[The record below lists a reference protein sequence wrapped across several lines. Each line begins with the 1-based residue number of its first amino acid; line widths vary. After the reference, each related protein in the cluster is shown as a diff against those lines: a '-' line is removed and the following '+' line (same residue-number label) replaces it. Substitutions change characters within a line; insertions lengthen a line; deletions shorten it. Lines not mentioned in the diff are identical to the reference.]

1 MVEKVGKITLDYS
14 HYPGEDFYCDGEIE
28 QELLKITQN
37 YSPDQFS
44 GIIEEKKS
52 WPVLYHLSDLRENIV
67 EWLPMD
73 KSMKVLEVG
82 SGCGAITGCLSRKAG
97 EVTSIDLSKQR
108 SLINAYRHAECDN
121 VTIHVGNFQDIE
133 PHLPCD
139 YDYVCLIGVFEYGQ
153 SYIGGEQPF
162 HDFFKIIKKHVKK
175 GGKLVIAIEN
185 KFGLKYWAGCTEDH
199 LGTYFS
205 GIEGYPDGGYV
216 RTFSKQ
222 GLERIFE
229 ECGEKNYHFY
239 YPYPDY
245 KFMTTVYSDKR
256 LPMVG
261 ELSNNNRNFD
271 RERMHLFD
279 EKNVFDGL
287 IQDGMFP
294 FYSNSFMVVIGDDI
308 EMAYTKYSNDRNE
321 DKAIKTEMVIENG
334 VKKIRKHAVSKESAE
349 HVRGIYT
356 SYEKLSSRYQ
366 GSKLEINKCK
376 LVDGELPFVELEYVE
391 GITLAEIMDSYLQKK
406 DMDGFKELFKE
417 YVNRISYGEE
427 KNVADY
433 DMIFANIIVKDDKWT
448 VIDYEWTFYEKVETK
463 EIAFRSLYCYLLENA
478 KRNVCDKEWAVQ
490 YLGILPAEIL
500 EYQKKEEVFQEN
512 VMGKRMSMAQLI
524 QYIGGKVYNVDHW
537 RNVLAK
543 KMVNKIVQI
552 YEDTGA
558 GYQQE
563 TSYCVENAYVS
574 EKEIRFEIDVK
585 SDVQHLRVD
594 PASESCICKVN
605 DLAFNGEKIDVTD
618 GRLVTINGQMA
629 GESMVFATLD
639 PNINVHLLELERRE
653 KNTLYVSMEVNT
665 LSMEICEG
673 IEQKLEQKVKMETK
687 TGLKEVLK
695 RKLHL
700 C

>member
-28 QELLKITQN
+28 QDLLQIVQN
-37 YSPDQFS
+37 HSPAEFS
-44 GIIEEKKS
+44 KIIEEKKS
-52 WPVLYHLSDLRENIV
+52 WPILYHLSDLRENIV

-108 SLINAYRHAECDN
+108 SLINAYRHTECDN

-185 KFGLKYWAGCTEDH
+185 KFGMKYWAGCTEDH

-261 ELSNNNRNFD
+261 ELANNNRNYD

-294 FYSNSFMVVIGDDI
+294 FYSNSFMVIIGDDI
-308 EMAYTKYSNDRNE
+308 EMAYAKYSNDRSVE
-321 DKAIKTEMVIENG
+321 KAIKTELVLENG
-334 VKKIRKHAVSKESAE
+334 KKVIRKYAVSKESAE

-356 SYEKLSSRYQ
+356 SYEKLSSRYR

-391 GITLAEIMDSYLQKK
+391 GITLAEIMDSCLQKK
-406 DMDGFKELFKE
+406 DMDSFKELFKE
-417 YVNRISYGEE
+417 YVSRISYGEE
-427 KNVADY
+427 KEVADY
-433 DMIFANIIVKDDKWT
+433 DMIFANIIVNGDKWT
-448 VIDYEWTFYEKVETK
+448 VIDYEWTFYKTVETK
-463 EIAFRSLYCYLLENA
+463 EIAYRSLYCYLLENA
-478 KRNVCDKEWAVQ
+478 KRNVCDKEWMMQ
-490 YLGILPAEIL
+490 YLGILPEDIL
-500 EYQKKEEVFQEN
+500 KYQKKEVKFQES
-512 VMGKRMSMAQLI
+512 VMGNRMSMAQLI
-524 QYIGGKVYNVDHW
+524 QFIGGKVYNVDYW
-537 RNVLAK
+537 RNELAK
-543 KMVNKIVQI
+543 KKANKMVQI
-552 YEDTGA
+552 YEDTGE
-558 GYQQE
+558 GYHQE
-563 TSYCVENAYVS
+563 TSYCVENAYVG
-574 EKEIRFEIDVK
+574 EKEIKFKINIK
-585 SDVQHLRVD
+585 SNVQHLRVD
-594 PASESCICKVN
+594 PASEACICKVN
-605 DLAFNGEKIDVTD
+605 QLSFNEEDIDVTD
-618 GRLVTINGQMA
+618 SKLITINGQMA
-629 GESMVFATLD
+629 GEAMVFANLD
-639 PNINVHLLELERRE
+639 PNINIHLVELDRRE
-653 KNTLYVSMEVNT
+653 QNTLFVSMEINT
-665 LSMEICEG
+665 MSLEICEG
-673 IEQKLEQKVKMETK
+673 LEKKLEIKSEAETK
-687 TGLKEVLK
+687 QGLKEKIK
-695 RKLHL
+695 RKLRL